1 MRIFVRWRRNPAPVD
16 VTRGPGG
23 GNRSEAV
30 MRKLLMLCAVLTVSP
45 ALAQDEG
52 DSGSGGTTQS
62 GGGGKAQK
70 GGPQTIDFED
80 DTIEGDLTKPDGE
93 YVEARK
99 KVQHSNLIR
108 IREDFEDKVMQS
120 VGEL

>member
-1 MRIFVRWRRNPAPVD
+1 
-16 VTRGPGG
+16 
-23 GNRSEAV
+23 
-30 MRKLLMLCAVLTVSP
+30 MRKLLMLCAVLTVTP
-45 ALAQDEG
+45 AFAQDDG
-52 DSGSGGTTQS
+52 DSAPPPRESS
-62 GGGGKAQK
+62 GGGKASK
-70 GGPQTIDFED
+70 GPQTIDFED

>member
-1 MRIFVRWRRNPAPVD
+1 
-16 VTRGPGG
+16 
-23 GNRSEAV
+23 
-30 MRKLLMLCAVLTVSP
+30 MRKLLMLCAVLTVMP
-45 ALAQDEG
+45 ALAQEEG
-52 DSGSGGTTQS
+52 AAA
-62 GGGGKAQK
+62 GGGAKAAKGGK